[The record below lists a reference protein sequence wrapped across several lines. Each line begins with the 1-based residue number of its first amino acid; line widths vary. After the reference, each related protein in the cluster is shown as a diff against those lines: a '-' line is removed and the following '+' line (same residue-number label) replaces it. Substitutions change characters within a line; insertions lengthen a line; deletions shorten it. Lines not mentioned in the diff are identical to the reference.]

1 MIASFETNRTHLNV
15 RGVFFFISVFLS
27 LRLFTFLC
35 FSQLIR
41 RNSRTLMFVCV
52 CVTIFLK
59 ITLFI
64 FSSFGIKLSQCI
76 RSHMYLVITLV
87 NVSLNWRFRW
97 YIFFLLEE
105 LFPKVE
111 SLSFTSFLK
120 VFFFLISSLIFLD
133 AFVLSF
139 PFGITH

>member
-1 MIASFETNRTHLNV
+1 M
-15 RGVFFFISVFLS
+15 
-27 LRLFTFLC
+27 
-35 FSQLIR
+35 
-41 RNSRTLMFVCV
+41 

-76 RSHMYLVITLV
+76 RSRMYLVITLV

-97 YIFFLLEE
+97 YIFFLSER

-111 SLSFTSFLK
+111 SLSFTSF
-120 VFFFLISSLIFLD
+120 FEGFFLSYFFIDLPGRFRSQLSFRYYTLIQKAMILDDSNMEIEHGSEPIEKSLSKYRN
-133 AFVLSF
+133 AVLS
-139 PFGITH
+139 G